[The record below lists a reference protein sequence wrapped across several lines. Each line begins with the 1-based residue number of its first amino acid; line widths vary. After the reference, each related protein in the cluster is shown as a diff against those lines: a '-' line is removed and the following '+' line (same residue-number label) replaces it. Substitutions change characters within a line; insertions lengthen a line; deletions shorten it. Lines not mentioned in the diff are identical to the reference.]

1 MSFFQNTEAIYASGS
16 TGGYLNPG
24 KLTDGQ
30 SIKFRILGIPV
41 EGWEYWNTDGKP
53 VRLAKAPSALPS
65 DIRYRDGKPEKVK
78 FFAAF
83 PVWSYPDSAVQICQL
98 TQKSILQGIDAYAS
112 HEDYGNPI
120 GYDLT
125 LTRKGKGLE
134 TEYSI
139 IASPP
144 KPFPHEADAIDAL
157 AALNFPA
164 LFTGGNPFGGG
175 GGALAV
181 PGDTP
186 PHLARIKEVRERL
199 GFSKEWVLTALAA
212 TPGFPPEPRDLTPEQ
227 AEALVTHMENTAAGR
242 V

>member
-1 MSFFQNTEAIYASGS
+1 MSFFQNTEAIYSSNA

-83 PVWSYPDSAVQICQL
+83 PVWSYPDSAVQVCQL

-144 KPFPHEADAIDAL
+144 SLSPMRVMRSTHWP
-157 AALNFPA
+157 
-164 LFTGGNPFGGG
+164 
-175 GGALAV
+175 
-181 PGDTP
+181 
-186 PHLARIKEVRERL
+186 RL
-199 GFSKEWVLTALAA
+199 TFLPCSLGA
-212 TPGFPPEPRDLTPEQ
+212 TPSVVAVVPLQCRGIRRPTLPGSRKCG
-227 AEALVTHMENTAAGR
+227 NG
-242 V
+242 